1 MKEAPHAAP
10 TPAQRAAADA
20 TGELAR
26 RPSRRPAYEAEN
38 RALVALAECMASAP
52 AEVLDRLVRLALELT
67 RAGSAGISLAEVR
80 EGQALFC
87 WRAVA
92 GHYAPLLGSVVPYDL
107 SPCAVVVGRKEPTLF
122 RDPQR
127 IFPVLGDI
135 APAIREALLVPFV
148 YQGELRG
155 TLWVVSHD
163 ARQFDREDVRLLESL
178 ARFASLA
185 LETLALRGVETA
197 LSASERRFAE
207 FMEHLPG
214 LAWIKDLQGRYVFVN
229 DAAERAFGRGRAEIL
244 GHSDAEIFPAAVA
257 EQFQSHDRAALAR
270 GKGIEIVETLEHEDG
285 LHHSLV
291 AKFPIPG
298 HEDAPAFVG
307 GVAIDI
313 TDRLSAEN
321 VLRESEERL
330 RAMADHSPAIIYMTQ
345 ADGYCTYLSDAWRT
359 LTGRDVELGL
369 GFGWAQAVHPDDV
382 PLARAQFAPAPGPQ
396 PFRIEFRLAQ
406 PNGGYHWVIG
416 SGAPRFGARGEHLG
430 YVGSVLDVDKEKRA
444 EEALR
449 HSIRLYRAVGDS
461 IDYGI
466 WICDPA
472 GRNVY
477 ASESFLRLVG
487 LSQEQCSDYGWAEAL
502 HPDDVERTRSFWAEC
517 VRSGKEWDFEHRFR
531 GVDGAYHPVLS
542 RGVPV
547 KDEQGETI
555 AWAGINLDIT
565 RLKQVE
571 TELREVDRR
580 KDEFL
585 ATLAHELRNP
595 LAPIRNSL
603 HVLRLA
609 GDGPQSERVHE
620 VLDRQVNHLIRL
632 VDDLLEVARITSGK
646 IELRRARI
654 DLAEVVRAAVET
666 SRPAIE
672 RARHRL
678 EVILP
683 QEELWLDADSV
694 RLAQVLS
701 NLLTNAAKYTEEGGQ
716 IWLRAERQGRFACVS
731 VRDTGVGIPPAML
744 PRVFD
749 LFTQV
754 DRTLGR
760 AQGGLGIG
768 LALVKRL
775 VEMHGGSVRADSAG
789 WGAGSEFTVR
799 LPLAVGDSEQPA
811 PETVG
816 ETPARSSARRRFLVV
831 DDNSDAADSLAMLL
845 RLSGIDAEVAYDG
858 PSALEQMRVT
868 RPEVVL
874 LDLGMPG
881 MDGFDV
887 AARIR
892 ADAELCGT
900 VLVALTGWGQPDHRL
915 RTAEAGFDR
924 HLVKPV
930 ELAELQGLLTLRP
943 AR

>member
-1 MKEAPHAAP
+1 M
-10 TPAQRAAADA
+10 
-20 TGELAR
+20 
-26 RPSRRPAYEAEN
+26 
-38 RALVALAECMASAP
+38 ALAECMARAP
-52 AEVLDRLVRLALELT
+52 GSVLDRLAEIVLELC
-67 RAGSAGISLAEVR
+67 RADSAGISIAELR
-80 EGQALFC
+80 EGQSVFC

-92 GHYAPLLGSVVPYDL
+92 GRYAPLLGSVVPYDL
-107 SPCAVVVGRKEPTLF
+107 SPCAVVVERKEPTLF
-122 RDPQR
+122 REPAR
-127 IFPVLGDI
+127 LFPVLQGVE
-135 APAIREALLVPFV
+135 PPIREALLVPFFIG
-148 YQGELRG
+148 GELRG
-155 TLWVVSHD
+155 ALWAVAHDSH
-163 ARQFDREDVRLLESL
+163 RFDSEDVRLLRSL
-178 ARFASLA
+178 AHFASLA
-185 LETLALRGVETA
+185 LQTLSLRGVESA
-197 LSASERRFAE
+197 LSALERRFEE

-214 LAWIKDLQGRYVFVN
+214 LAWIKDLAGRYVFVN
-229 DAAERAFGRGRAEIL
+229 DGAERAFGRPRAQIL
-244 GHSDAEIFPAAVA
+244 GRSDAELFPAPIA
-257 EQFQSHDRAALAR
+257 EQFQSHDRAALAD
-270 GKGIEIVETLEHEDG
+270 GKGIETIETLEHGDG
-285 LHHSLV
+285 VHHSLV

-298 HEDAPAFVG
+298 ADDAPAFVG

-313 TDRLSAEN
+313 TSRLQAQQ

-330 RAMADHSPAIIYMTQ
+330 RAMADHSPAIIYMTHP
-345 ADGYCTYLSDAWRT
+345 DGECIFLSAAWRV
-359 LTGRDVELGL
+359 LTGREVALGL
-369 GFGWAQAVHPDDV
+369 GFGWAEAIHPDD
-382 PLARAQFAPAPGPQ
+382 LARVRRVFEPTLDPK
-396 PFRIEFRLAQ
+396 PFRIEFRLVHAA
-406 PNGGYHWVIG
+406 GGHHWMIG
-416 SGAPRFGARGEHLG
+416 SGAPRFGDDGEFLG
-430 YVGSVLDVDKEKRA
+430 WVGSVLDVDKEKRA
-444 EEALR
+444 EEGLR

-466 WICDPA
+466 WICDPT

-487 LSQEQCSDYGWAEAL
+487 LTQEQCSDYGWAEAL
-502 HPDDVERTRSFWAEC
+502 HPDDVERTRAFWAEC

-531 GVDGAYHPVLS
+531 GVDGQYHPVLS

-547 KDEQGETI
+547 KGEHGETI

-603 HVLRLA
+603 HVLKLA
-609 GDGPQSERVHE
+609 GNGPQSERVHE

-654 DLAEVVRAAVET
+654 ELAEVVRAAVET

-672 RARHRL
+672 RARHHL
-678 EVILP
+678 DLSLP
-683 QEELWLDADSV
+683 SEPLWLDADSV

-701 NLLTNAAKYTEEGGQ
+701 NLLNNAAKYTEEGGR
-716 IWLRAERQGRFACVS
+716 IWLRAERRGRFAVLS
-731 VRDTGVGIPPAML
+731 VRDTGVGIPPAMQ

-775 VEMHGGSVRADSAG
+775 VEMHGGSVAVESAG

-799 LPLAVGDSEQPA
+799 LPLLVGDAESAAETTPPPA
-811 PETVG
+811 I
-816 ETPARSSARRRFLVV
+816 ARASSRRRFLVV
-831 DDNSDAADSLAMLL
+831 DDNQDAADSLAVLL
-845 RLSGIDAEVAYDG
+845 RLQGIDAEVAYDG
-858 PSALEQMRVT
+858 PSALELMKRK
-868 RPEVVL
+868 RPEVVV

-881 MDGFDV
+881 MDGYEV
-887 AARIR
+887 AAEIR
-892 ADAELCGT
+892 ADAELRDT
-900 VLVALTGWGQPDHRL
+900 VLVALTGWGQPDHRQK
-915 RTAEAGFDR
+915 TAESGFDR

-930 ELAELQGLLTLRP
+930 ELSELQALVTLRT
-943 AR
+943 R